1 MRILCAIGQRDA
13 PQFIQRLVN
22 MLGNQHEIYLLHVL
36 DPGPR
41 LGLEEYLHSSGP
53 VQRRRSL
60 PPDKT
65 QALDAAEQSAS
76 QAALAE
82 AVQAAQ
88 VAGFSVSGEVQ
99 RGKPEQMIVQT
110 ARTWGSQLIVIQ
122 ASEGTQGRPQI
133 GPTSVGHTARFVL
146 DHAPC
151 DVLLLRGS

>member
-1 MRILCAIGQRDA
+1 MRILCAIGQSDG
-13 PQFIQRLVN
+13 PQIIQRLAN

-41 LGLEEYLHSSGP
+41 LGLEEYLHNPGP
-53 VQRRRSL
+53 VQRRRAL
-60 PPDKT
+60 PLEKT

-76 QAALAE
+76 QAVLAE
-82 AVQAAQ
+82 AIEAAQ
-88 VAGFSVSGEVQ
+88 SAGFSVSGEIQ

-110 ARTWGSQLIVIQ
+110 ARTWRSQLIAIR

-133 GPTSVGHTARFVL
+133 GPASVGHTARFVL

-151 DVLLLRGS
+151 DVLLLRGP